1 MLHFCFFGV
10 ACRPSSLWLSEIH
23 ATTLRRSLRLPK
35 TYCYRG
41 GGTGEWLPLFAEL
54 SFSQQKQDRTP
65 MPVTNNMEFGFS
77 PPFVRPIRHGES
89 PYWAGLRRAVNLEMG
104 GVDHQGAIKKCFI
117 CQLNENFIKNTEPN
131 PPVKRLSAF
140 CAGRTHQ
147 MHPSTAVRAWWR
159 RWCRWRHACHPHGE
173 QTGKERFYTLQ
184 LTFGKIKQGTRGI
197 PQCLLHTLFFF
208 PWKEQ
213 CYKYTVR
220 IFCQTPINIK
230 VFINYIFNK
239 KKQLWFEL
247 LWVCVCLSI
256 SKQVRNIWWKHFV
269 DNTGAIGNPVFIFLI
284 LTGCSLHPKKK
295 EIQY

>member
-10 ACRPSSLWLSEIH
+10 ACRPSSLWLSAIH

-208 PWKEQ
+208 PWKE
-213 CYKYTVR
+213 R
-220 IFCQTPINIK
+220 ILPLCLHLLSVSTEPWTGNVFYSGWWFVWLHLLKCWQKEDSPITFHPPCQ
-230 VFINYIFNK
+230 V
-239 KKQLWFEL
+239 
-247 LWVCVCLSI
+247 
-256 SKQVRNIWWKHFV
+256 
-269 DNTGAIGNPVFIFLI
+269 
-284 LTGCSLHPKKK
+284 
-295 EIQY
+295 